1 MKPLG
6 RTNIQAMPE
15 PSMSFFPARC
25 HRCSRLAAASSAPG
39 RSHDRAVPFAQLQ
52 RQRGQRVQAL
62 HAKQSRVEGLRLV
75 HVTDHE
81 LHAGARLAGCRPL
94 RHAPGRVPANPPS
107 RAERRRGGRPSRSRR
122 SPGSLRAFVQCC
134 DLPPVS
140 LDPPVSDPAQ
150 TAVLCCAVTCGSMT
164 APPTR

>member
-81 LHAGARLAGCRPL
+81 LHAGAQLAGCRPL
-94 RHAPGRVPANPPS
+94 RHAPGREPANPPS

-122 SPGSLRAFVQCC
+122 SPGSPVSYTHLRAHETPEHLVCRLLLEKKKKHNLLNNLTTFY
-134 DLPPVS
+134 
-140 LDPPVSDPAQ
+140 
-150 TAVLCCAVTCGSMT
+150 TKI
-164 APPTR
+164 